1 LREII
6 RKNKIENKKIQ
17 ERIMILEQEY
27 TFLNK
32 EIPVKNS
39 DLIKNIKSERENL
52 KNLTKEYE
60 KKNCNFL
67 NQNFNF

>member
-1 LREII
+1 MREII

>member
-1 LREII
+1 
-6 RKNKIENKKIQ
+6 
-17 ERIMILEQEY
+17 MILEQEY